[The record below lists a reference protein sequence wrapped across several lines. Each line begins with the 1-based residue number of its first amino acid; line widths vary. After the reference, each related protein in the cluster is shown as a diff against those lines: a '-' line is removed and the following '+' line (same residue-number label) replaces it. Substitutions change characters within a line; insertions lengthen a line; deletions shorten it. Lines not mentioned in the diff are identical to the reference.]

1 MIYKIVRA
9 SPDELCHY
17 GIKGQKYGHRRF
29 QNTDG
34 TWTPDG
40 QKRYSTDTDGEYGEP
55 GGERSTPSQRKN
67 IKLEKHKKDKT
78 RRERRKN
85 RGKKVVESNANTSMK
100 APGSQRLMNA
110 GLKALNAYLAYDS
123 FMTEWS

>member
-17 GIKGQKYGHRRF
+17 GIPGQKHGHRRF

-34 TWTPDG
+34 TWTPEG

-55 GGERSTPSQRKN
+55 GGERSDSSRQSKRRKRGRDVVEEQSKRKLTPSQKI
-67 IKLEKHKKDKT
+67 IKT
-78 RRERRKN
+78 
-85 RGKKVVESNANTSMK
+85 GFT
-100 APGSQRLMNA
+100 
-110 GLKALNAYLAYDS
+110 ALNAYWAYDS
-123 FMTEWS
+123 FKNDWL